1 MHAHRHTSLK
11 TLLFLIFATFA
22 VILTE
27 GQSVSISK
35 QSTNFILLAS
45 PPPGAPHTLQATE
58 NFHLWID
65 VTNDLTDPFALL
77 LEYPRVSSRFF
88 RLTPSAPE
96 APPIRIMASG
106 DSLIADCCG
115 WGAGFYNY
123 LKPNATFINYAS
135 PGRGSASALTNSADP
150 TLQAMLLIKPDY
162 VFFEYG
168 VLDQGSG
175 VSPEQFE
182 ANLRTLINIVR
193 GFNGVPVFFTVQ
205 SYRQW
210 DSAGNPDP
218 WDHPFN
224 PITRRVAA
232 EMKTPLIDLHQITTD
247 LYKKLGPT
255 GSEFMIW
262 TGIPNDIIHF
272 SPVGAVW
279 VSQLI
284 AKTLPDSFGP
294 YLSENLFDPPP
305 NP

>member
-1 MHAHRHTSLK
+1 MRAHSHSYLK
-11 TLLFLIFATFA
+11 PALLLMLATFT

-27 GQSVSISK
+27 GQSISISK
-35 QSTNFILLAS
+35 QSTNFFLLAS
-45 PPPGAPHTLQATE
+45 PPQGAPHTLQATE

-65 VTNDLTDPFALL
+65 LTNDLTDPFALL
-77 LEYPRVSSRFF
+77 LEKPRVSSRFF

-96 APPIRIMASG
+96 APPIRILAAG

-123 LKPNATFINYAS
+123 LKPNATFVNYAT
-135 PGRGSASALTNSADP
+135 PGRGSASALSNSVE
-150 TLQAMLLIKPDY
+150 LQVMLLIKPEY

-168 VLDQGSG
+168 VVDEGEGL
-175 VSPEQFE
+175 SPEQFE
-182 ANLRTLINIVR
+182 ANLKTLINIVR

-205 SYRQW
+205 SYRRW
-210 DSAGNPDP
+210 DSKGNPDP

-232 EMKTPLIDLHQITTD
+232 EMKAPLIDLHQITTD

-255 GSEFMIW
+255 GCDFMIW

-272 SPVGAVW
+272 SPLGALW
-279 VSQLI
+279 VAQLI
-284 AKTLPDSFGP
+284 GKTLPDYFGP
-294 YLSENLFDPPP
+294 YLSEKLFDPPP